1 MPGVPNG
8 CSSFASL
15 TRRAFG
21 TRLIK
26 ALAAIHHSQILRDM
40 MVIFPDTEK
49 KLKSKISSYKS
60 SMKKEKKDI
69 GFISDGS
76 GKRYILFSLYFVLN
90 DLDKFEEYV
99 GWYNEEFP
107 DDMGE
112 PIQKLCWS
120 LGLYRA
126 NKIVEARFMLAE
138 LMLLNL
144 YLIPHVI
151 GENLEHEHDIWH
163 STNFHYLD
171 YVHDLP
177 KEVKDNIKNSEIEW
191 MRECYN
197 SPDFS
202 RIRKRY
208 IEIYHKLLTVREIEE
223 RRVLLKESYSL
234 LSSL

>member
-1 MPGVPNG
+1 M
-8 CSSFASL
+8 F
-15 TRRAFG
+15 
-21 TRLIK
+21 
-26 ALAAIHHSQILRDM
+26 
-40 MVIFPDTEK
+40 IFPETEK
-49 KLKSKISSYKS
+49 KLKSRISSYKS
-60 SMKKEKKDI
+60 SMKKEKKEI

-107 DDMGE
+107 DDVGE

-126 NKIVEARFMLAE
+126 NKTVEARFMLAE
-138 LMLLNL
+138 LMLSNL

-151 GENLEHEHDIWH
+151 GENLKKEYEIWH
-163 STNFHYLD
+163 STNYHYLD
-171 YVHDLP
+171 YVDDLP
-177 KEVKDNIKNSEIEW
+177 EEVKESITKTEIEW

-197 SPDFS
+197 SLEFR

-208 IEIYHKLLTVREIEE
+208 IEIYHELLTVREIEE
-223 RRVLLKESYSL
+223 RTVLLKEAYSL
-234 LSSL
+234 LSTLQRS